1 MDNKPSLQEY
11 LSSNPDKGLNDYF
24 KRYGEPEPQVQ
35 PESVNP
41 PPPKPETEPIPEVQ
55 PAAVDNT
62 YVEQPRSYIATNK
75 KEKAKIDI
83 INILASLLVI
93 ASFFLSWMDMTKFKN
108 TDDLEMVT
116 GMDMYT
122 VFKLFN
128 LESFTDISNYTIY
141 LIPIGAAIALVGE
154 LLRNWAIRSMGQILT
169 ICFGFYWIYKVYHLF
184 SHTEIHA
191 EELAL
196 MDYLQYGFFMMVL
209 GAILY
214 FADIMRTIFGNR

>member
-24 KRYGEPEPQVQ
+24 KQYGEPEPQIQ
-35 PESVNP
+35 PEPVAP
-41 PPPKPETEPIPEVQ
+41 PPPKPEPTPEIQ
-55 PAAVDNT
+55 APAIDNT
-62 YVEQPRSYIATNK
+62 YVDQPRSYIATKK
-75 KEKAKIDI
+75 KEKAKIGM

-93 ASFFLSWMDMTKFKN
+93 ASFFLPWMDMTKFKN

-122 VFKLFN
+122 VFNLFN

-141 LIPIGAAIALVGE
+141 LILLGAVIALFGE
-154 LLRNWAIRSMGQILT
+154 LLRNWAIRSMGQILM
-169 ICFGFYWIYKVYHLF
+169 ICFGSYWIYKVYHLF

-196 MDYLQYGFFMMVL
+196 MDYLQYGFFMMIL
-209 GAILY
+209 GVILY
-214 FADIMRTIFGNR
+214 FVDIMRTTFGNR